1 MDVTFVALCFGNRC
15 NRLLDAVSHLSFAVV
30 EAASSDPPR
39 MTGNGN
45 DPDIRIA
52 TPEVKRLRAS
62 GPILILAVLFVAGAF
77 LTWYF
82 TWFGRDLS
90 DADIS
95 QYLVDEKHPRRVQ
108 HALLQIQ
115 QRVERG
121 DPTAKQW
128 YPQIVALASHPET
141 EFRLTVAWLMG
152 FESRS
157 EEFHQSLLKLVRD
170 PEPIVRRN
178 AALAL
183 VRFADPGGRP
193 ELVSMLRPYVVTA
206 TEEGEVAST
215 LKEGAP
221 LTRGTLL
228 ARITRPDKRTVEV
241 RSPLPGKLER
251 IVAPSGS
258 KVIPGAEIL
267 TINSDEDSL
276 WEALRGLALIGEP
289 QDVPAIEPYTQASAV
304 TSDRIRQQAAL
315 ALKAI
320 QSRAAQK

>member
-1 MDVTFVALCFGNRC
+1 
-15 NRLLDAVSHLSFAVV
+15 
-30 EAASSDPPR
+30 
-39 MTGNGN
+39 MTVNGN
-45 DPDIRIA
+45 DPKVKIA

-62 GPILILAVLFVAGAF
+62 GPILILAVLFVVGAF

-115 QRVERG
+115 QRLERG
-121 DPTAKQW
+121 DPSAKQW
-128 YPQIVALASHPET
+128 YPQIVGLASHPET
-141 EFRLTVAWLMG
+141 EFRLTAAWLMG
-152 FESRS
+152 FDSKS

-183 VRFADPGGRP
+183 VRFADPGGHP
-193 ELVSMLRPYVVTA
+193 ELVSMLSPYVVTA
-206 TEEGEVAST
+206 TAEGEVAST
-215 LKEGAP
+215 LREGAP
-221 LTRGTLL
+221 LARGTLL
-228 ARITRPDKRTVEV
+228 ARITQPDKKTVEV

-251 IVAPSGS
+251 IVAPSGC
-258 KVIPGAEIL
+258 KVLPGAAMI

-276 WEALRGLALIGEP
+276 WEALRGLALIGQP
-289 QDVPAIEPYTQASAV
+289 QDVPAIEAYAQGRV
-304 TSDRIRQQAAL
+304 VLSDRIKQQAAL
-315 ALKAI
+315 TMKAI
-320 QSRAAQK
+320 QSRAKQK

>member
-1 MDVTFVALCFGNRC
+1 
-15 NRLLDAVSHLSFAVV
+15 
-30 EAASSDPPR
+30 

-45 DPDIRIA
+45 NPEVRIA

-62 GPILILAVLFVAGAF
+62 GPILILAVLFVAGAL

-82 TWFGRDLS
+82 TWFGRELS

-121 DPTAKQW
+121 DPKAKQW
-128 YPQIVALASHPET
+128 YPQILALASHPET
-141 EFRLTVAWLMG
+141 EFRLTAAWLMG
-152 FESRS
+152 FDSKS
-157 EEFHQSLLKLVRD
+157 GEFHQSLLQLLRD

-183 VRFADPGGRP
+183 VRFADPSGRP
-193 ELVSMLRPYVVTA
+193 EFVSMLSPYVVRA
-206 TEEGEVAST
+206 SEEGEMAST
-215 LKEGAP
+215 LNEGAS
-221 LTRGTLL
+221 LARGTLL
-228 ARITRPDKRTVEV
+228 ARITRPDQRTVEV

-251 IVAPSGS
+251 IVAPIGT
-258 KVIPGAEIL
+258 KVVPGAPII

-276 WEALRGLALIGEP
+276 WEALRGLSLIGEFT
-289 QDVPAIEPYTQASAV
+289 DVPAIESYANGSVAS
-304 TSDRIRQQAAL
+304 SDRIREQADL
-315 ALKAI
+315 AIKAI
-320 QSRAAQK
+320 QSRAKRE